1 MRRFRI
7 SVYVWRL
14 AATVGA
20 AILVAGCGK
29 PGEVYQ
35 RPPSEVRDL
44 LRTVDVPLYMFG
56 NTADTQYA
64 VDASDPA
71 KVIWKVTADDS
82 PLMRFTA
89 TLVPE
94 GETQTRV
101 LLDLT
106 GANEGKFREVEEYLA
121 KAKEIRALYL
131 TTMTEA
137 VDSTLD
143 GRAYDITAT
152 YPALMTAVAANANTM
167 FKPPP
172 GGDGARPSAQKSGGS
187 R

>member
-1 MRRFRI
+1 MRRLRI
-7 SVYVWRL
+7 LVSGWRV
-14 AATVGA
+14 AVTVGA
-20 AILVAGCGK
+20 AVLAAGCGK

-35 RPPSEVRDL
+35 RPPNEVRDL
-44 LRTVDVPLYMFG
+44 LRTVEVPLYMFG
-56 NTADTQYA
+56 NTADTQFA

-106 GANEGKFREVEEYLA
+106 GANVGKFREVEQYLA

-167 FKPPP
+167 FKPPS
-172 GGDGARPSAQKSGGS
+172 GGDGARSSAQTGS
-187 R
+187 QSR

>member
-1 MRRFRI
+1 M
-7 SVYVWRL
+7 
-14 AATVGA
+14 TVA
-20 AILVAGCGK
+20 SCGK
-29 PGEVYQ
+29 DPGEVYQ

-44 LRTVDVPLYMFG
+44 LRTVEVPLYMFG
-56 NTADTQYA
+56 NTADTQFT

-89 TLVPE
+89 TVVPE
-94 GETQTRV
+94 GETKTRV
-101 LLDLT
+101 LLELT
-106 GANEGKFREVEEYLA
+106 GTDAGKFRGVEQFLDKKKEVRGLYLA
-121 KAKEIRALYL
+121 
-131 TTMTEA
+131 TMTEA

-152 YPALMTAVAANANTM
+152 YPALMTAVAANADTM
-167 FKPPP
+167 FKP
-172 GGDGARPSAQKSGGS
+172 QSGGASASAEAGGQS